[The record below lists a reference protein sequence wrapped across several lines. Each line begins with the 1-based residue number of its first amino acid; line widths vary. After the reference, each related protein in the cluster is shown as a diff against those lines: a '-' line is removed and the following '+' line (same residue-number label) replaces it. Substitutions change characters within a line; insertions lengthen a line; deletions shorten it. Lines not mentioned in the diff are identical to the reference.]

1 MVIPIRKIQASELK
15 ELVVWWSKQGRGVDP
30 KKLMRV
36 RLEGGWQVQE
46 GEGSISSVN
55 WTWSRAWV
63 SPLHAQP
70 CTQSLQ
76 RKWIYKLGANLD

>member
-36 RLEGGWQVQE
+36 RLEGGGGGAGRGAEHFLRELNMVK
-46 GEGSISSVN
+46 GLGLTTARSTMYSVI
-55 WTWSRAWV
+55 TEKMD
-63 SPLHAQP
+63 L
-70 CTQSLQ
+70 
-76 RKWIYKLGANLD
+76 